1 MPLYSAVQ
9 TLLGSN
15 TWKKVIGLVSSTIVG
30 QEDISSRKGLDGQVV
45 DWLLEKDQPAVRYYT
60 LVDILG
66 RNDDDWE
73 AREAYSKIP
82 HGGWAK
88 DILKLQK
95 PGGYWEPRVPSWQ
108 KDLLGWTEFLYR
120 PKFVATNWRAL
131 VLADL
136 GLTSKDKRIKK
147 IADLFFD
154 YKLRLGSSFNFFTE
168 EACIVGNTARMLTR
182 FGHSDDY
189 RVRKLY
195 DRLLEDQREDGGW
208 NCFRPDRG
216 TLDNWEP
223 LAAYTALPKQK
234 RTRKIDQSIA
244 KGAEFYLERKLF
256 EEGKSKYA
264 PWFRFHYPNHYY
276 YDILIG
282 LDLLTKL
289 GYADDKRLG
298 PALKILKEKRQSDGT
313 WLLDKVHPDL
323 GRGIVESTF
332 AVDTSVKPFVLEE
345 AGKPS
350 KWITLTALRVLKR
363 IEDAR

>member
-1 MPLYSAVQ
+1 LVNSN
-9 TLLGSN
+9 LGKTN
-15 TWKKVIGLVSSTIVG
+15 QHVI
-30 QEDISSRKGLDGQVV
+30 
-45 DWLLEKDQPAVRYYT
+45 DWLLEEDQPSVRYYT
-60 LVDILG
+60 LVDILE
-66 RNDDDWE
+66 RNENDPEVRD
-73 AREAYSKIP
+73 AYSRIHRK
-82 HGGWAK
+82 GWAK
-88 DILKLQK
+88 DILKPQK
-95 PGGYWEPRVPSWQ
+95 PGGYWERREPSWR
-108 KDLLGWTEFLYR
+108 KDILGWIEFLYR

-182 FGHSDDY
+182 FGYADDY
-189 RVRKLY
+189 RVKKLY
-195 DRLLEDQREDGGW
+195 ARLLEDQREDGGW

-223 LAAYTALPKQK
+223 LAAYATLPKRK
-234 RTRKIDQSIA
+234 RTKKIERSIA
-244 KGAEFYLERKLF
+244 KGAEFYLEHKLF
-256 EEGKSKYA
+256 EEGKNKYA

-282 LDLLTKL
+282 LDLLTNL

-298 PALKILKEKRQSDGT
+298 PALKILKEKQQSDGT

-323 GRGIVESTF
+323 GPGVVESAF
-332 AVDTSVKPFVLEE
+332 GIDKSPKPFALEE
-345 AGKPS
+345 EGKPS
-350 KWITLTALRVLKR
+350 KWITMTALRVLKR
-363 IEDAR
+363 VEVGS

>member
-1 MPLYSAVQ
+1 M
-9 TLLGSN
+9 
-15 TWKKVIGLVSSTIVG
+15 VSHTIMG
-30 QEDISSRKGLDGQVV
+30 HGDISGRKGPDGHLVG
-45 DWLLEKDQPAVRYYT
+45 WLLEENQPAVRYYT

-66 RNDDDWE
+66 REDDDWE

-82 HGGWAK
+82 HRGWAQ
-88 DILKLQK
+88 DMLKLQK
-95 PGGYWEPRVPSWQ
+95 PGGYWEPREPSWR
-108 KDLLGWTEFLYR
+108 KDVLGWIEFLYR

-136 GLTSKDKRIKK
+136 GLTVKDKRIKK
-147 IADLFFD
+147 IANLFFD

-182 FGHSDDY
+182 FGYYDDY
-189 RVRKLY
+189 RVQKLY
-195 DRLLEDQREDGGW
+195 TRLLEDQREDGGW

-223 LAAYTALPKQK
+223 LAAYAVVPKQR
-234 RTRKIDQSIA
+234 RTRKIEQSIA

-282 LDLLTKL
+282 LDLLTNL
-289 GYADDKRLG
+289 GYADDKRLV

-313 WLLDKVHPDL
+313 WLLDRVHPDL
-323 GRGIVESTF
+323 GPGIVESTF
-332 AVDTSVKPFVLEE
+332 AIDKSAKPFALEE

-350 KWITLTALRVLKR
+350 KWITMTALRVLKR
-363 IEDAR
+363 VEDAS

>member
-1 MPLYSAVQ
+1 LHR
-9 TLLGSN
+9 SN
-15 TWKKVIGLVSSTIVG
+15 REIIDQHVI
-30 QEDISSRKGLDGQVV
+30 
-45 DWLLEKDQPAVRYYT
+45 DWLLEENQPSVRYYT

-66 RNDDDWE
+66 RKENDSEVRDAHSKIHRKGW
-73 AREAYSKIP
+73 ARE
-82 HGGWAK
+82 
-88 DILKLQK
+88 ILGLQK
-95 PGGYWEPRVPSWQ
+95 PGGFWEEAEPSWR
-108 KDLLGWTEFLYR
+108 KDIMGWIEFLYR

-136 GLTSKDKRIKK
+136 GLTSKDKRIKNT
-147 IADLFFD
+147 ADLFFK
-154 YKLRLGSSFNFFTE
+154 YKLQLGSSFNFFTE

-182 FGHSDDY
+182 FGYFDDY
-189 RVRKLY
+189 RVKKLY

-223 LAAYTALPKQK
+223 LSAYAAVPNQK
-234 RTRKIDQSIA
+234 RTKRIKQSIA
-244 KGAEFYLERKLF
+244 RGAEFYLERKLF
-256 EEGKSKYA
+256 EEGKGKYA

-298 PALKILKEKRQSDGT
+298 PALKILEEKRQSDGT
-313 WLLDKVHPDL
+313 WLLDRIHPDL
-323 GRGIVESTF
+323 GPGIVESGFGIDKKVRPF
-332 AVDTSVKPFVLEE
+332 ALEE

-350 KWITLTALRVLKR
+350 KWITLTALRVSK
-363 IEDAR
+363 IVENAS

>member
-1 MPLYSAVQ
+1 MRGRVRDSLINDLSHLVSKLPRNSDR
-9 TLLGSN
+9 TLADQ
-15 TWKKVIGLVSSTIVG
+15 KVI
-30 QEDISSRKGLDGQVV
+30 E
-45 DWLLEKDQPAVRYYT
+45 WLLDEDQPSICYHT

-66 RNDDDWE
+66 YKDNNDE
-73 AREAYSKIP
+73 ARKARSQIP
-82 HGGWAK
+82 NRGWAK

-95 PGGYWEPRVPSWQ
+95 PRGYWEPRQPSWR
-108 KDLLGWTEFLYR
+108 KDILGWIEFLYR
-120 PKFVATNWRAL
+120 PKYVATNWRAL

-154 YKLRLGSSFNFFTE
+154 YKLRLGSPFNFFTE
-168 EACIVGNTARMLTR
+168 EACIVGNTARMLAR
-182 FGHSDDY
+182 FGYADDY
-189 RVRKLY
+189 RVQKLY
-195 DRLLEDQREDGGW
+195 ARLLEDQREDGGW

-223 LAAYTALPKQK
+223 LAAYAALPRSK

-244 KGAEFYLERKLF
+244 RGAEFYLERKLF
-256 EEGKSKYA
+256 EEGKRKYT
-264 PWFRFHYPNHYY
+264 PWFRFHYPNHYF

-289 GYADDKRLG
+289 GYAGDRRLG

-313 WLLDKVHPDL
+313 WILDKVHPDL
-323 GRGIVESTF
+323 GPGVSLSSF
-332 AVDTSVKPFVLEE
+332 AIDKRPKPFALEE

-350 KWITLTALRVLKR
+350 KWITMTALRVLKR
-363 IEDAR
+363 VDDAR